1 LAGLSVHH
9 GSFSPFLS
17 GGMVVDP
24 AAPLNNLS
32 YKPTPAP
39 DLGAYT

>member
-1 LAGLSVHH
+1 LAGLPAHH

-24 AAPLNNLS
+24 AAPLKNQS
-32 YKPTPAP
+32 IKPTPAP
-39 DLGAYT
+39 DLGANT